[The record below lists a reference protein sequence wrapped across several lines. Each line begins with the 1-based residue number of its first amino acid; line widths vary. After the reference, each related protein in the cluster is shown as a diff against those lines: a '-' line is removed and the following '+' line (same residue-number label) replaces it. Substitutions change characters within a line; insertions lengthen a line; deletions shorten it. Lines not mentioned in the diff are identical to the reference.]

1 MKSSAFKTD
10 FHVDLAKQLPLLK
23 DALFRGKVEATD
35 DEGEIHAGEWDSD
48 AFSSS
53 FIVPQWVMG
62 IFGEVRKNDYGLQTA
77 SNTHFDLS
85 NFRGSTEVARKR
97 YENALANFLND
108 ESIPDTKNA
117 GGWDNN
123 DLTGRG
129 FQGKYAGVQNLLYR
143 FGQILHAY
151 QDFYSHSNWV
161 EMSKVDGGKWGL
173 KDKLLDSSYGLPQIL
188 DQGDFIPGTK
198 VMIALEP
205 NGNRSIKNAE
215 GVDLGTFK
223 VQGEGRFGGANINPF
238 ASKTPVFW
246 QVASTGDNGRQKYE
260 MYTIT
265 TTGEIVGGIASGAVN
280 SDIYKDPDLSVK
292 MRDSTK
298 TGAFELEFFR
308 GFGHGPV
315 KGAGNGDGQRVG
327 DLNKD
332 KDDNPLHQEAMD
344 FAAKQSIHEFDR
356 LSYLIYERYGR
367 DGLQRFADYAVKPE
381 KVTEYV
387 DRYAKPAP
395 SRYVSPSSLLLSG
408 VPSSQAIEADLGA
421 VESARLDTDAEWRRL
436 FVFDSS
442 EVSSSNPYYFV
453 DQAKIGLEGS
463 WYDLAAPQ
471 GLHGDFDFEPAPVN
485 HLDLGLRGYWRQNSS
500 GQLGDL
506 GNDFFADDAL
516 SYYVEDLNRDKVVVL
531 SDFVVGKDSLFI
543 INPLTGA
550 KREIEEI
557 THLNYAD
564 MEKTLLNDFNIVLDA
579 LPFVEVHQPSVVIRS
594 NEVDGLESGQIVIR
608 ADQFYGDY
616 DDVASWGSAGDDD
629 ALRFTDYD
637 QSLSWL
643 RLDEASGNLIVDVT
657 DSLFPASGSYDVVV
671 RVSDENSSLD
681 EQRIRIEIDPS
692 FSVGKDFKFKSDTS
706 FRVNLRSSELS
717 AYQVLYQIED
727 PGYGEELMYPLFSSL
742 GAASGLPMSVDYLA
756 NLTFSDPAHSGELV
770 FYGRNL
776 SDGSVE
782 QLSASNS
789 SGSSIVLS
797 NDVGELFEL
806 EFTDGSWPSGDG
818 HVSGFNSVL
827 NPALPVGYSL
837 ASASSGISES
847 AASLQVFDLSYTV
860 TSESDQNFEVG
871 FLLMDS
877 LTGAIYDPAKREFI
891 DHHSDFSDFLDM
903 DGGLDEALFLDAVN
917 LRQQSVTA
925 GSTVSESFRFD
936 HALPMLSD
944 RLEVVPFVRYQSG
957 EYASVSQL
965 FDRNEGLPS
974 GLVIGAN
981 AVGFEDTFGPSS
993 DADYDDVVL
1002 IIDAL
1007 DRVV

>member
-1 MKSSAFKTD
+1 MESTAFETE

-23 DALFRGKVEATD
+23 DALFRGEVEATA

-53 FIVPQWVMG
+53 FIVPQTVMG
-62 IFGEVRKNDYGLQTA
+62 WLGKVRKSDYGLQTA

-97 YENALANFLND
+97 YENALAYFLND
-108 ESIPDTKNA
+108 ESISETKNA
-117 GGWDNN
+117 GGYANN

-129 FQGKYAGVQNLLYR
+129 FQGKYAGVKNLLYR
-143 FGQILHAY
+143 FGQNLHSY

-173 KDKLLDSSYGLPQIL
+173 KDKLFDSSFGLPRIL

-198 VMIALEP
+198 VMIVLEP
-205 NGNRSIKNAE
+205 NGNRPIKNAE

-223 VQGEGRFGGANINPF
+223 VQGKGSFGGANINPF

-246 QVASTGDNGRQKYE
+246 QVASTGENGRQMYE

-265 TTGEIVGGIASGAVN
+265 TTGEIVGGIASGAV
-280 SDIYKDPDLSVK
+280 DPLIYKDPDLSVK

-298 TGAFELEFFR
+298 TGFLEKEFFR
-308 GFGHGPV
+308 GFGHG
-315 KGAGNGDGQRVG
+315 GIAGNGGGQRVG

-332 KDDNPLHQEAMD
+332 KASNPLHQEAMD
-344 FAAKQSIHEFDR
+344 FAAKQSRHEFDR

-367 DGLQRFADYAVKPE
+367 DGLQRFADYAIKPE

-387 DRYAKPAP
+387 DFYAKSAP
-395 SRYVSPSSLLLSG
+395 SKYVSPSSSLLSG
-408 VPSSQAIEADLGA
+408 LPSSQAIEADLGA
-421 VESARLDTDAEWRRL
+421 VESARLDTDAERRRL
-436 FVFDSS
+436 FVFDNS
-442 EVSSSNPYYFV
+442 EISSSNPYYFV

-463 WYDLAAPQ
+463 WYDLASPQ
-471 GLHGDFDFEPAPVN
+471 GLHGDFDLEPAPVN
-485 HLDLGLRGYWRQNSS
+485 HLDLGLRGYWSQNSS
-500 GQLGDL
+500 GQPGDL

-543 INPLTGA
+543 VNPLTGA

-557 THLNYAD
+557 THSNYAD
-564 MEKTLLNDFNIVLDA
+564 MEKTLLSDFNIVLDA
-579 LPFVEVHQPSVVIRS
+579 LPFVEVPQPSVVIRS

-616 DDVASWGSAGDDD
+616 DDVASWGSTGDDD

-637 QSLSWL
+637 QSFSWL

-681 EQRIRIEIDPS
+681 EQRIKIEIDPS
-692 FSVGKDFKFKSDTS
+692 LSVGKDFKIKTDTP

-717 AYQVLYQIED
+717 AYQVFYRIEES
-727 PGYGEELMYPLFSSL
+727 GYGEELMYPLFSSL
-742 GAASGLPMSVDYLA
+742 GAASGLPMNVNYLA
-756 NLTFSDPAHSGELV
+756 NLKFSDAAHSGELV

-789 SGSSIVLS
+789 FGSSIVLS
-797 NDVGELFEL
+797 NGVGELFEL
-806 EFTDGSWPSGDG
+806 EFADGSWPSGDG
-818 HVSGFNSVL
+818 HASGFNKVL

-847 AASLQVFDLSYTV
+847 AAGLQVFDLSYTV
-860 TSESDQNFEVG
+860 TSEADQNFEVG

-891 DHHSDFSDFLDM
+891 DHHSDFNDFLDM

-917 LRQQSVTA
+917 LHQQSVIA
-925 GSTVSESFRFD
+925 DSTVSESFRFD

-965 FDRNEGLPS
+965 FDGNEGLPS
-974 GLVIGAN
+974 GLVLGAN